1 MTNTM
6 CNSNGIQV
14 EPAHIGRL
22 CLPQQLT
29 AKLIRAG
36 ILTIEDLVGTTEC
49 DLLHLRGVGRK
60 SITQIKRA
68 FEPLGQQCQ
77 NEGPP
82 FVFGSRTNSRWAL
95 LRSTRCLLLDEGF
108 DSL

>member
-1 MTNTM
+1 MGTTTNTM

-22 CLPQQLT
+22 GLPQQLT

-36 ILTIEDLVGTTEC
+36 ILTIEDLEQTTEC
-49 DLLHLRGVGRK
+49 ELLHLRGVGRK

-68 FEPLGQQCQ
+68 FEPLG
-77 NEGPP
+77 
-82 FVFGSRTNSRWAL
+82 
-95 LRSTRCLLLDEGF
+95 LRLAPRPMSAAATAN
-108 DSL
+108 